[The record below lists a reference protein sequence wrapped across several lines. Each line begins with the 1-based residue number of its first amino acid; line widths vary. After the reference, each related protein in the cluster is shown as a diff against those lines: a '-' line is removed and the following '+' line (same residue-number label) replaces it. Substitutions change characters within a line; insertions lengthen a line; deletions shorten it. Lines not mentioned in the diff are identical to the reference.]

1 MTPPIVTPTSEAQAD
16 VAIARLVDRKDAWVA
31 VSMGDRITCLHH
43 CLTDVRAVAA
53 AWVEAA
59 CAAKGLEPALA
70 GEEWLSGPVATLAN
84 LRLLLQT
91 LESNGQPPPIAVKP
105 RSNGQLVAQVLP
117 ITLME
122 RLLWLGY
129 RGEVWMQ
136 PDQPATQGRVYRQ
149 KLDRGQVALV
159 LGAGNIASIGPMD
172 ALYKLFAEDQ
182 VVLLKLNPVNEYLGP
197 FLEQGLR
204 SLIQAGWLQIV
215 YGGADLGAYLCHHP
229 QVQTV
234 HITGSHH
241 THDAIV
247 WGSTAAEQAERKANQ
262 QPKLTKPITSEL
274 GCVTPVLVV
283 PGQWSQ
289 ADLLFQARQVASAV
303 VHNASFNCAAAK
315 VLVTAQGWS
324 QREEFL
330 QQVQHQLA
338 QTPPRPAY
346 YPGAQRR
353 YQAFLDRYPQAQVLG
368 SWTETIVPWT
378 VIPDLPPEDEYAFS
392 TEAFCGVLAQVSL
405 AATTVEEFLPQAVTF
420 ANQQVWGSLSCTL
433 LVDPKTQRQW
443 AKELEGA
450 IADLR
455 YGSIGINVWSGVLYS
470 LTSLTWGAFPGQS
483 LEDIGSGRGVVHN
496 AYLFDHPQ
504 KSVLYAPFR
513 IFPTPLWFADH
524 RNLTPVAQHF
534 ADLQVAPSWSKFLAV
549 VMAGLKG

>member
-1 MTPPIVTPTSEAQAD
+1 MAPPIVTPTSAAQAD
-16 VAIARLVDRKDAWVA
+16 AAIARLVEHQDAWVA
-31 VSMGDRITCLHH
+31 LSLVDRITYLQC

-59 CAAKGLEPALA
+59 CAAKGLDPALA

-84 LRLLLQT
+84 LRLLIQT
-91 LESNGQPPPIAVKP
+91 LKANGQPQPTEVKI

-117 ITLME
+117 TTLME

-136 PDQPATQGRVYRQ
+136 PGQPATQGQVYRH
-149 KLDRGQVALV
+149 KPDRGQVALV
-159 LGAGNIASIGPMD
+159 LGAGNVSSIGPLD

-204 SLIQAGWLQIV
+204 SLIQAGWLQLV
-215 YGGADLGAYLCHHP
+215 YGGSDLGAYLCHHP

-247 WGSTAAEQAERKANQ
+247 WGSSAAEQTERKASQ

-289 ADLLFQARQVASAV
+289 ADLRFQARQVASAV
-303 VHNASFNCAAAK
+303 AHNASFNCAAAK

-324 QREEFL
+324 QRQEFL
-330 QQVQHQLA
+330 QEVQRQLA
-338 QTPPRPAY
+338 QTPPRQAY
-346 YPGAQRR
+346 YPGAQQR

-368 SWTETIVPWT
+368 PRTETIVPWT
-378 VIPDLPPEDEYAFS
+378 VIPDLPPQSEYAFS

-405 AATTVEEFLPQAVTF
+405 AATTAEEFLTQAVTF
-420 ANQQVWGSLSCTL
+420 ANQQVWGTLSCTL
-433 LVDPKTQRQW
+433 LVDPKTQRRW
-443 AKELEGA
+443 ARELETA

-455 YGSIGINVWSGVLYS
+455 YGSIGVNVWSGVIYS
-470 LTSLTWGAFPGQS
+470 LASLTWGAFPGQP

-496 AYLFDHPQ
+496 AYLFEHPQ

-524 RNLTPVAQHF
+524 RHLTPVAQQF